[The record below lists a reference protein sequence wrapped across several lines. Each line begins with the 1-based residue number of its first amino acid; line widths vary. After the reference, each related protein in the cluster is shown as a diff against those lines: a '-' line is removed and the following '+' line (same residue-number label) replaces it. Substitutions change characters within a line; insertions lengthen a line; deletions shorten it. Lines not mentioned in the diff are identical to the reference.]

1 MDLAQACERLWFLIF
16 DPALTVSTPLPP
28 PLCFSTPLNFLG
40 PRAFARYILI
50 KCLRAKI
57 PCLPGEHAA
66 LPAVLHSRGAR
77 AVARALWYGAVP
89 VDTAHSPALGRVRA
103 D

>member
-1 MDLAQACERLWFLIF
+1 M
-16 DPALTVSTPLPP
+16 LTRENPMLTTV
-28 PLCFSTPLNFLG
+28 
-40 PRAFARYILI
+40 
-50 KCLRAKI
+50 
-57 PCLPGEHAA
+57 PGEHAA
-66 LPAVLHSRGAR
+66 LLAVLHSRGAR